1 MNVAIVRG
9 FLIQKP
15 KPSRVRCT
23 VDGETKE
30 FGPKGKSWAHTAE
43 TIVALQPE
51 LIELLGPQGD
61 LLRAMRGDD
70 AAELPLPESDEV
82 PIHPA
87 LKADPNALMLTHF
100 ADLIHR
106 AYKHS
111 TETAFTKMVELVD
124 RMNER
129 STSIEERLE
138 RAEAKARR
146 LVDEQVEEAFE
157 RAEEVAEKAGAEGA
171 GGELVQQLAGA
182 FLSGQLQKKAATPA
196 PTPNGKG
203 QS

>member
-1 MNVAIVRG
+1 MNAAIVRG

-23 VDGETKE
+23 IDGETRE

-43 TIVALQPE
+43 TIIALQPE

-61 LLRAMRGDD
+61 LLRAMRGVD
-70 AAELPLPESDEV
+70 ASEAPMPESDEV
-82 PIHPA
+82 PIQPA
-87 LKADPNALMLTHF
+87 LRADPQALMLTHF

-124 RMNER
+124 RMNDR

-138 RAEAKARR
+138 RAEAQNRKLAN
-146 LVDEQVEEAFE
+146 EQVEDAFE
-157 RAEEVAEKAGAEGA
+157 RAEEVAAAAGQA
-171 GGELVQQLAGA
+171 GQSGELVQQLAGA
-182 FLSGQLQKKAATPA
+182 FLSGQLQKKGESP
-196 PTPNGKG
+196 PPNGKG
-203 QS
+203 H

>member
-15 KPSRVRCT
+15 KPARVRCT
-23 VDGETKE
+23 ADGATKE
-30 FGPKGKSWAHTAE
+30 FGPKGKSWAHTAQ
-43 TIVALQPE
+43 TIVALEPE
-51 LIELLGPQGD
+51 LIELLDAQGN

-70 AAELPLPESDEV
+70 AMGAPMPDADDTDDPPPV
-82 PIHPA
+82 NPA
-87 LKADPNALMLTHF
+87 LRADPNALMLTHF
-100 ADLIHR
+100 ADLLHR

-157 RAEEVAEKAGAEGA
+157 RAEEVASKSGVEGSD
-171 GGELVQQLAGA
+171 LVQNLAGA
-182 FLSGQLQKKAATPA
+182 FLSGQLTKKAENP
-196 PTPNGKG
+196 PPNGKG
-203 QS
+203 